1 MNTKERGVNIKSL
14 YVQKISIKVI
24 NNNDKQYISLT
35 DIAKKINS
43 SSPADIIKNWLRNKN
58 TISFLG
64 LWEKLNNPDFNI
76 VEFDQIIN
84 KAGYH
89 YFTLSPKKWIIS
101 VNAIGL
107 ISKSG
112 KYDGGTYAIS
122 DIAFEFASWISP
134 EFKLYLIKEFERL
147 KKEEAQ
153 EEKLTWESTRILSKI
168 NYAIHTESIKNNL
181 IPELTI
187 EQQNTVYKNE
197 ADILNVAV
205 FGMTANEWKKRYPN
219 KAKDG
224 NIRDYASLI
233 ELIILSNLEAMNSLL
248 IEKNFFFKTFS
259 YIKQGSQK
267 SDKNINKRKTK
278 NVKEIKKAAINCLF
292 FI

>member
-1 MNTKERGVNIKSL
+1 M
-14 YVQKISIKVI
+14 
-24 NNNDKQYISLT
+24 
-35 DIAKKINS
+35 
-43 SSPADIIKNWLRNKN
+43 
-58 TISFLG
+58 
-64 LWEKLNNPDFNI
+64 

-89 YFTLSPKKWIIS
+89 SFTLSPKKWITS

-153 EEKLTWESTRILSKI
+153 EEKFTWESTRILSKI
-168 NYAIHTESIKNNL
+168 NYTIQTESIKNNL

-187 EQQNTVYKNE
+187 EQQNAIYKNE

-205 FGMTANEWKKRYPN
+205 FGMTANEWKQRYPD
-219 KAKDG
+219 KAKYG

-248 IEKNFFFKTFS
+248 IEKNIS
-259 YIKQGSQK
+259 ASNRLVIL
-267 SDKNINKRKTK
+267 N
-278 NVKEIKKAAINCLF
+278 KAAKSQIKVLAKEKQNLLKQ
-292 FI
+292 

>member
-224 NIRDYASLI
+224 NVRDYASLI

-248 IEKNFFFKTFS
+248 IEKNIS
-259 YIKQGSQK
+259 S
-267 SDKNINKRKTK
+267 SKRLVIL
-278 NVKEIKKAAINCLF
+278 NKAAKSQIKILTKEKQKMLKK
-292 FI
+292 

>member
-101 VNAIGL
+101 VNSIGL

-122 DIAFEFASWISP
+122 DISFEFASWISP

-205 FGMTANEWKKRYPN
+205 FGMTANEWKKRYPK

-248 IEKNFFFKTFS
+248 IEKNISSSKRLVILNNAAKS
-259 YIKQGSQK
+259 QIKILAREKQK
-267 SDKNINKRKTK
+267 MLKQ
-278 NVKEIKKAAINCLF
+278 
-292 FI
+292 

>member
-224 NIRDYASLI
+224 NVRDYASLI

-248 IEKNFFFKTFS
+248 IEKNIS
-259 YIKQGSQK
+259 SSNRLVIL
-267 SDKNINKRKTK
+267 N
-278 NVKEIKKAAINCLF
+278 KAAKSQIKILTKEKQKMLKK
-292 FI
+292 

>member
-168 NYAIHTESIKNNL
+168 NYAIHTGSIKNNL

-224 NIRDYASLI
+224 NVRDYASLI

-248 IEKNFFFKTFS
+248 IEKNIS
-259 YIKQGSQK
+259 S
-267 SDKNINKRKTK
+267 SKRLVIL
-278 NVKEIKKAAINCLF
+278 NKAAKSQIKILTKEKQKMLKK
-292 FI
+292 

>member
-101 VNAIGL
+101 VNSIGL

-205 FGMTANEWKKRYPN
+205 FGMTANEWKKRYPK

-248 IEKNFFFKTFS
+248 IEKNISSSKRLVILNNAAKS
-259 YIKQGSQK
+259 QIKILAKEKQK
-267 SDKNINKRKTK
+267 MLKQ
-278 NVKEIKKAAINCLF
+278 
-292 FI
+292 

>member
-101 VNAIGL
+101 VNSIGL

-153 EEKLTWESTRILSKI
+153 EEKITWESTRILSKI

-205 FGMTANEWKKRYPN
+205 FGMTANEWKKRYPK

-248 IEKNFFFKTFS
+248 IEKNIS
-259 YIKQGSQK
+259 S
-267 SDKNINKRKTK
+267 SKRLVIL
-278 NVKEIKKAAINCLF
+278 NKAAKSQIKILAKEKQKMLKQ
-292 FI
+292 

>member
-101 VNAIGL
+101 VNSIGL

-205 FGMTANEWKKRYPN
+205 FGMTANEWKKRYPK

-224 NIRDYASLI
+224 NIRDYALSLI
-233 ELIILSNLEAMNSLL
+233 HI
-248 IEKNFFFKTFS
+248 
-259 YIKQGSQK
+259 
-267 SDKNINKRKTK
+267 
-278 NVKEIKKAAINCLF
+278 
-292 FI
+292 

>member
-101 VNAIGL
+101 VNSIGL

-205 FGMTANEWKKRYPN
+205 FGMTANEWKKRYPK

-248 IEKNFFFKTFS
+248 IEKNIS
-259 YIKQGSQK
+259 S
-267 SDKNINKRKTK
+267 SKRLVIL
-278 NVKEIKKAAINCLF
+278 NKAAKSQIKILAKEKQKMLKQ
-292 FI
+292 